1 MGSHISEATRIE
13 NAVSIIERVLQENI
27 KDIPFSCI
35 YLAEQNTLKLICN
48 VRIEKC
54 IFFIIIYW

>member
-35 YLAEQNTLKLICN
+35 YLAEQSRLKLLCN

-54 IFFIIIYW
+54 KFLIK